1 MCMPLKRET
10 GGDNDELDV
19 LWRLRSTFDEVLV
32 CETSFVVRFPF
43 LEKVVSV
50 DVGSQILD
58 ACSTLN
64 FVTVVTDGSIFIAH
78 KDELD
83 VPKCCVCKTG
93 AAPSLEFESAEWVLV
108 TSESRPTAVSDR
120 WWTKKKPPSHVILT
134 STVSTVYLVYTLYG
148 VSTVVRL
155 FNETAYLESGI
166 IKSSVV
172 QVPEDMKIVTAVS
185 GNDHSLFLTDKGA
198 VYALGTGSRGEL
210 GNGLIP
216 RVCELTWV
224 EALEGLKVVDIA
236 AAGWHSGVLTND
248 GDVYLWGWN
257 HRGQLGDEKE
267 QVEYYP
273 SPLEIDIRI
282 VRIEMREHLTALWTA
297 EDGEEPS
304 MVFGS
309 SDIGMPVIRLR
320 YYHEIP
326 DSNVAEDRNVEMLFV
341 KKNKEDDFD
350 FERRGGVNAQ
360 LDHSELH
367 GSFEYPSIRER
378 D

>member
-1 MCMPLKRET
+1 
-10 GGDNDELDV
+10 
-19 LWRLRSTFDEVLV
+19 
-32 CETSFVVRFPF
+32 
-43 LEKVVSV
+43 
-50 DVGSQILD
+50 
-58 ACSTLN
+58 
-64 FVTVVTDGSIFIAH
+64 
-78 KDELD
+78 
-83 VPKCCVCKTG
+83 
-93 AAPSLEFESAEWVLV
+93 
-108 TSESRPTAVSDR
+108 
-120 WWTKKKPPSHVILT
+120 
-134 STVSTVYLVYTLYG
+134 
-148 VSTVVRL
+148 
-155 FNETAYLESGI
+155 
-166 IKSSVV
+166 
-172 QVPEDMKIVTAVS
+172 MKIVTAVS
-185 GNDHSLFLTDKGA
+185 GHDHSLFLTDKGA

-236 AAGWHSGVLTND
+236 GAGWHSGVLTND

-273 SPLEIDIRI
+273 SPLEIDIRV

-320 YYHEIP
+320 YYDEIP
-326 DSNVAEDRNVEMLFV
+326 DSNVAEDRNVEMLFVKKNKQDDSVFERRGGINTQLDHSELHGWEDRNVEMLFV